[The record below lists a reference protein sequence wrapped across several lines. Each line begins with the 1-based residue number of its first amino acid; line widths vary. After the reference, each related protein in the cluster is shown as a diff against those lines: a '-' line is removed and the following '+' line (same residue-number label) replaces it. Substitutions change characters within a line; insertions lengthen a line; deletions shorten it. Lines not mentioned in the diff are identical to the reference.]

1 MDWKEELKAR
11 IEMCA
16 QAIQD
21 YAEEIAGEYKAQ
33 TYLSIDIAPG
43 KPDEAPEVTI
53 NRSFIPEDFFK
64 EKAGDEEELKKP
76 VDEYIL

>member
-1 MDWKEELKAR
+1 MQKRLLVNTKPKHISVLR
-11 IEMCA
+11 
-16 QAIQD
+16 
-21 YAEEIAGEYKAQ
+21 
-33 TYLSIDIAPG
+33 LAPG

-64 EKAGDEEELKKP
+64 EKTGDEEELNKP

>member
-11 IEMCA
+11 IKMYA
-16 QAIQD
+16 QAVQD
-21 YAEEIAGEYKAQ
+21 YAEEIAGEYKTQ
-33 TYLSIDIAPG
+33 THLSIDIIPG
-43 KPDEAPEVTI
+43 KPDEPPEVTI

-64 EKAGDEEELKKP
+64 EKKGDEEKLKKP

>member
-11 IEMCA
+11 IKMCA
-16 QAIQD
+16 QAVQD
-21 YAEEIAGEYKAQ
+21 YAEEIAGEYKTQ
-33 TYLSIDIAPG
+33 THLSIDIIPG
-43 KPDEAPEVTI
+43 KPDEPPEVTI

-64 EKAGDEEELKKP
+64 EKKGDEDKLKKP

>member
-16 QAIQD
+16 QAVQD
-21 YAEEIAGEYKAQ
+21 HAEEIAGEYKAQ
-33 TYLSIDIAPG
+33 TYLSIDITPG
-43 KPDEAPEVTI
+43 KPDDPPEVTI

-64 EKAGDEEELKKP
+64 EKTGDEEKIRETCR
-76 VDEYIL
+76 

>member
-16 QAIQD
+16 QAVQAH
-21 YAEEIAGEYKAQ
+21 AEEIAGEYKTQ
-33 TYLSIDIAPG
+33 TYLNIDITPG
-43 KPDEAPEVTI
+43 DPNGSPEVTV
-53 NRSFIPEDFFK
+53 NRSFVPEDFFQRRT
-64 EKAGDEEELKKP
+64 GDEEELKKP

>member
-11 IEMCA
+11 IKMCA
-16 QAIQD
+16 QAVQD
-21 YAEEIAGEYKAQ
+21 YAEEIAGEYKTQ
-33 TYLSIDIAPG
+33 THLSIDIILG
-43 KPDEAPEVTI
+43 KPDEPPEVTI

-64 EKAGDEEELKKP
+64 EKKGDEEKLKKP

>member
-11 IEMCA
+11 IKICA
-16 QAIQD
+16 QAVQD
-21 YAEEIAGEYKAQ
+21 YAEAIAGEYKTQ
-33 TYLSIDIAPG
+33 THLSIDIIPG
-43 KPDEAPEVTI
+43 KPDEPPEVTI

-64 EKAGDEEELKKP
+64 EKTGDEEKLKKP

>member
-16 QAIQD
+16 QAVQD
-21 YAEEIAGEYKAQ
+21 YAGEYKAQ

-64 EKAGDEEELKKP
+64 EKTGDEEELKKP

>member
-11 IEMCA
+11 IKMCA
-16 QAIQD
+16 QAVQD
-21 YAEEIAGEYKAQ
+21 YAEEIAGEYKTQ
-33 TYLSIDIAPG
+33 THLSIDIIPG
-43 KPDEAPEVTI
+43 KPDEPPEVTT

-64 EKAGDEEELKKP
+64 EKKGDEEKLKKP